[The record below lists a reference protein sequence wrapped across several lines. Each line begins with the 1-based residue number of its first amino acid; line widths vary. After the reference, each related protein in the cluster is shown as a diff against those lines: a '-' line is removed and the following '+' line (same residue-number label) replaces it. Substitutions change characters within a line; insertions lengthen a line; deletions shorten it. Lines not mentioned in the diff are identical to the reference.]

1 MVKNAAE
8 LTSVPTTKFVLY
20 NLAGEPKAYYRVDR
34 QPLSQKQEKSNTEA
48 VEAIAHS
55 IIVIDRSGS
64 MYHDI
69 NPLKETLI
77 KLLTLEEYTHCQLLV
92 TLISYSS
99 QGNLISHFQRVPIQ
113 EVMKLNSSYLQEIQS
128 IRVSGA
134 TCISQ
139 ALQLATELVQP
150 DELTGITLHS
160 DGYANHPNV
169 RSEVET
175 LEQICQNL
183 NQNNVFLNAIAY
195 SASSDFKLLSRLAN
209 LVSGNCVQAGTVKQ
223 VYDALYNTSKIL
235 GEAIAEAIEEPLFK
249 EYDYQL
255 FLSRSARKLNGNA
268 GKLKILGLKPDDDGI
283 FYKYQKLT
291 QTEFEQLT
299 DIPVAQTDES
309 VFAFAKAQLI
319 DGNLNQAKYA
329 LVSTFDATLSQGHSK
344 AITNSQLVE
353 FSQALDQ
360 AIYEPQSLTEHQILS
375 EVSVNKNLPIL
386 ELIELFDTHQ
396 DQIILNLKHLQDH
409 YQRRGVKRVPGKRD
423 DDGNLVK
430 PWLTTEYLDGGE
442 YVQMGSFDINRNT
455 ATINLLLTRPV
466 KLVKAE
472 DQTPITEVAGI
483 LLNELKSYNN
493 YTLVGDGE
501 LNVENLRVKFSN
513 AKVFKVFKEQN
524 LLGDAE
530 KFDFNTEY
538 EIDLTPLPIVPMAAD
553 YTQVQGIFSRSAIL
567 RVLSSLF
574 SAHLKEVSDTY
585 TADQVAALKEHY
597 LSKSLYLNF
606 PTTTEYSDLE
616 EALNTG
622 KVDSRVSY
630 KIELGN
636 CEILNLGQLHSAN
649 KFLDRFYEVCDR
661 ETGEKLDK
669 PTFDQTLDRAVVFG
683 HKTLSK
689 RTKVTK
695 VDDLM
700 KPIFDEFLG
709 LEQNGS
715 VTEILQELGAI
726 DLVSLLEKKWQGET
740 VDTEQFVEAL
750 SGGLA
755 KVNQALETLYRDK
768 VSPLV
773 FYIGA
778 TGLIP
783 DELDAV
789 AYTADEL
796 AAKSG
801 DLKFSKSEK
810 EGMFFEVGDLILSVY
825 PKTEYYSVS

>member
-1 MVKNAAE
+1 MVKKA
-8 LTSVPTTKFVLY
+8 TKFVLY
-20 NLAGEPKAYYRVDR
+20 NLAGEAKAYYRVDR
-34 QPLSQKQEKSNTEA
+34 QPLSQKQENSTGEA
-48 VEAIAHS
+48 AIAHS
-55 IIVIDRSGS
+55 IIAIDRSGS

-77 KLLTLEEYTHCQLLV
+77 KLLTLEEYTHSQLLI

-113 EVMKLNSSYLQEIQS
+113 EVMKLNSSYLQEIQN

-139 ALQLATELVQP
+139 ALQLATELIQP
-150 DELTGITLHS
+150 DELTAITLHS

-169 RSEVET
+169 RSEVAT

-183 NQNNVFLNAIAY
+183 NQSNVFLNTIAY
-195 SASSDFKLLSRLAN
+195 SRSSDFKLLSRLAN
-209 LVSGNCVQAGTVKQ
+209 LVSGTCVQAGSVKQ
-223 VYDALYNTSKIL
+223 VYDALYNTSKLL
-235 GEAIAEAIEEPLFK
+235 GEAVTEAIEEPLFK
-249 EYDYQL
+249 EYDYQI
-255 FLSRSARKLNGNA
+255 FLSRTAHKLNGNA

-291 QTEFEQLT
+291 QAEFEQLT
-299 DIPVAQTDES
+299 DIPLAQTDES
-309 VFAFAKAQLI
+309 LFAFAKAQLI

-329 LVSTFDATLSQGHSK
+329 LVSTFDATLSQRHGK

-353 FSQALDQ
+353 LSQDLDK
-360 AIYEPQSLTEHQILS
+360 AIYQPQSLAEHQILS
-375 EVSVNKNLPIL
+375 AVPVNKNLPIL
-386 ELIELFDTHQ
+386 ELIQLFETHK

-409 YQRRGVKRVPGKRD
+409 YQRRGVKRVPGQRD
-423 DDGNLVK
+423 ADGNLVK
-430 PWLTTEYLDGGE
+430 PWLTTEYVDGGE

-455 ATINLLLTRPV
+455 ATINLLITRPV
-466 KLVKAE
+466 KLVKVE
-472 DQTPITEVAGI
+472 DKTPITEVAGI

-493 YTLVGDGE
+493 YTLVGDGQ
-501 LNVENLRVKFSN
+501 LNVESLKVKFSN
-513 AKVFKVFKEQN
+513 PKVFKVFKEQN
-524 LLGDAE
+524 LLSNADS
-530 KFDFNTEY
+530 FDGNTEY
-538 EIDLTPLPIVPMAAD
+538 EIELTPLPIVPIASD
-553 YTQVQGIFSRSAIL
+553 YTQVQGIFSRLAVL

-585 TADQVAALKEHY
+585 SPDQVAALKEHY

-649 KFLDRFYEVCDR
+649 KFLDRFYEVYDR

-669 PTFDQTLDRAVVFG
+669 PTFDQTLDRAVIFG
-683 HKTLSK
+683 HKTRSK

-709 LEQNGS
+709 LEKNGS
-715 VTEILQELGAI
+715 MTDILNQLGAS
-726 DLVSLLEKKWQGET
+726 DLVGLLEKKWQDQAVE
-740 VDTEQFVEAL
+740 TEQFVEAL

-755 KVNQALETLYRDK
+755 KVNQALETLYRDNI
-768 VSPLV
+768 SPLV
-773 FYIGA
+773 FHIGA

>member
-1 MVKNAAE
+1 MVKNAAV
-8 LTSVPTTKFVLY
+8 TPVPTTRFVLY

-34 QPLSQKQEKSNTEA
+34 QRLSEKQGNSKSEA

-55 IIVIDRSGS
+55 IIAIDRSGS

-69 NPLKETLI
+69 TPLKETLI
-77 KLLTLEEYTHCQLLV
+77 KLLTLEEYSHSQLV
-92 TLISYSS
+92 ITLISYSS
-99 QGNLISHFQRVPIQ
+99 QGNLIAHFQRVPIQ
-113 EVMKLNSSYLQEIQS
+113 EVMKLNSSYLQEIQN
-128 IRVSGA
+128 IQVSGA

-150 DELTGITLHS
+150 DELTAITLHS

-175 LEQICQNL
+175 LEHICQNL
-183 NQNNVFLNAIAY
+183 NQSNVFLNTIAY

-209 LVSGNCVQAGTVKQ
+209 LVSGTCVQAKSVKQ
-223 VYDALYNTSKIL
+223 VYDALYNTSKLL

-249 EYDYQL
+249 EYDYQI
-255 FLSRSARKLNGNA
+255 FLSHSAHKLNGNA
-268 GKLKILGLKPDDDGI
+268 GKLKILGLKKDDDGI

-291 QTEFEQLT
+291 QTEFQQLT
-299 DIPVAQTDES
+299 DIPLIQTDES

-319 DGNLNQAKYA
+319 DGNLNLAKYA
-329 LVSTFDATLSQGHSK
+329 LVSTFDATLSQRHGK

-360 AIYEPQSLTEHQILS
+360 AIYQPQTLAEHQILS
-375 EVSVNKNLPIL
+375 EVPINKNLPIL
-386 ELIELFDTHQ
+386 DLIQLFESHKE
-396 DQIILNLKHLQDH
+396 QIILNLKHLQDH
-409 YQRRGVKRVPGKRD
+409 YQRRGIKRIPGQRD
-423 DDGNLVK
+423 ADGNLVK
-430 PWLTTEYLDGGE
+430 PWLKTEYVDSGD

-455 ATINLLLTRPV
+455 ATINLLITRLV

-472 DQTPITEVAGI
+472 DETPITEVAGI
-483 LLNELKSYNN
+483 LLSELKSYNN
-493 YTLVGDGE
+493 YTLIGDGV
-501 LNVENLRVKFSN
+501 LNVESLRVKFSN
-513 AKVFKVFKEQN
+513 PKVFKVFKEQN
-524 LLGDAE
+524 LLANADA
-530 KFDFNTEY
+530 FDGNREY
-538 EIDLTPLPIVPMAAD
+538 EIDLTSLPIVPMAAD
-553 YTQVQGIFSRSAIL
+553 YTQVQGVFSRLAIL

-585 TADQVAALKEHY
+585 TADQLEALKEHY
-597 LSKSLYLNF
+597 LSKNLYLNF

-616 EALNTG
+616 EAINTG

-636 CEILNLGQLHSAN
+636 CEILNLSQLHSAN
-649 KFLDRFYEVCDR
+649 KFLDRFYEVYDQQ
-661 ETGEKLDK
+661 TGEKLDK
-669 PTFDQTLDRAVVFG
+669 PTFDQTLDNAVVFG

-689 RTKVTK
+689 RTKVTQ

-709 LEQNGS
+709 LEKNGS
-715 VTEILQELGAI
+715 LTELLNELGASDI
-726 DLVSLLEKKWQGET
+726 VNLLEKKWQGET
-740 VDTEQFVEAL
+740 VETELFVEAL
-750 SGGLA
+750 SRGLT
-755 KVNQALETLYRDK
+755 KVNQALETLYREK
-768 VSPLV
+768 ISPLV

-783 DELDAV
+783 DELEAV

-810 EGMFFEVGDLILSVY
+810 EGLFFEVGDLIVSVY

>member
-1 MVKNAAE
+1 MVQNA
-8 LTSVPTTKFVLY
+8 TKFVLY
-20 NLAGEPKAYYRVDR
+20 NLAGEAKAYYRVDR
-34 QPLSQKQEKSNTEA
+34 QPLSQKQENSTGET
-48 VEAIAHS
+48 AIAHS
-55 IIVIDRSGS
+55 IIAIDRSGS

-77 KLLTLEEYTHCQLLV
+77 KLLTLEEYTHSQLLI

-113 EVMKLNSSYLQEIQS
+113 EVMKLNSSYLQEIQN

-139 ALQLATELVQP
+139 ALQLATELIQP
-150 DELTGITLHS
+150 DELTAITLHS

-169 RSEVET
+169 RSEVAT

-183 NQNNVFLNAIAY
+183 NQSNVFLNTIAY
-195 SASSDFKLLSRLAN
+195 SRSSDFKLLSRLAN
-209 LVSGNCVQAGTVKQ
+209 LVSGTCVQAGSVKQ
-223 VYDALYNTSKIL
+223 VYDALYNTSKLL
-235 GEAIAEAIEEPLFK
+235 GEAVTEAIEEPLFK
-249 EYDYQL
+249 EYDYQI
-255 FLSRSARKLNGNA
+255 FLSHSAHKLNGNA

-291 QTEFEQLT
+291 QAEFEQLT
-299 DIPVAQTDES
+299 DIPLAQTDES
-309 VFAFAKAQLI
+309 LFAFAKAQLI

-329 LVSTFDATLSQGHSK
+329 LVSTFDATLSQRHGK

-353 FSQALDQ
+353 LSQDLDK
-360 AIYEPQSLTEHQILS
+360 AIYQPQSLGDRQILS
-375 EVSVNKNLPIL
+375 AVPVNKNLPIL
-386 ELIELFDTHQ
+386 ELIQLFETHK

-409 YQRRGVKRVPGKRD
+409 YQRRGVKRVPGQRD
-423 DDGNLVK
+423 ADGNLVK
-430 PWLTTEYLDGGE
+430 PWLTTEYVDGGE

-455 ATINLLLTRPV
+455 ATINLLITRPV
-466 KLVKAE
+466 KLVKVE
-472 DQTPITEVAGI
+472 DKTPITEVAGI

-493 YTLVGDGE
+493 YTLVGDGQ
-501 LNVENLRVKFSN
+501 LNVESLKVKFSN
-513 AKVFKVFKEQN
+513 PKVFKVFKEQN
-524 LLGDAE
+524 LLSNADS
-530 KFDFNTEY
+530 FDGNTEY
-538 EIDLTPLPIVPMAAD
+538 EIELTPLPIVPMAAD
-553 YTQVQGIFSRSAIL
+553 YTQVQGIFSRLAVL

-585 TADQVAALKEHY
+585 SPDQVAALKEHY

-649 KFLDRFYEVCDR
+649 KFLDRFYEVYEQ
-661 ETGEKLDK
+661 ETGDKLDK
-669 PTFDQTLDRAVVFG
+669 PTFDQTLDRAVIFG

-709 LEQNGS
+709 LEKNGS
-715 VTEILQELGAI
+715 VTDILNELGAS
-726 DLVSLLEKKWQGET
+726 DLVGLLEKKWQDQAVE
-740 VDTEQFVEAL
+740 TEQFVEAL

-755 KVNQALETLYRDK
+755 KVNQALETLYRDNI
-768 VSPLV
+768 SPLV
-773 FYIGA
+773 FHIGA